1 MSRAPSGPLRR
12 LLPLVVSAVLLAA
25 ACAVVGLGVRGVQ
38 VAGPSACPSGE
49 WLRLPDAPPACV
61 HGDVPPPGVDVTAHV
76 PTDVLA
82 AREGAGERAHEV
94 AEDLG
99 VPTTAEAAVSS
110 PEVACEGD
118 GSAGYRTQAMYVVES
133 DDPNRYADL
142 AASIQ
147 VWAAGVDDVVNRSAA
162 LSGGVRRV
170 RYVTEPGTVE
180 GTCVPRVLNVT
191 VPPGSLSS
199 FGSAISAVQ
208 AQGHT
213 APARK
218 YLMWT
223 DASVLCG
230 VASIYFGDREDQS
243 NPNNGA
249 YPQYARVDSGCW
261 GLGSLAGQH
270 SVEAHELVHTLGAVS
285 GSAPNASAAG
295 HCTDE
300 HDTMCY
306 ADGAGV
312 TMRYVCPPASGY
324 LLDCGGDDYFSTFPD
339 PGSWL
344 DGHWNSADSRFLV
357 GGGDGTGGGATGT
370 PTVLGATLA
379 VNNPA
384 VPGLPTQA
392 TVTPALP
399 SGRSLASVAWKAA
412 RRDCT
417 FASPTAVST
426 EVTCS
431 AASATATKVT
441 VTVTDS
447 AGSTRSVTVPLT
459 FARPT
464 TTRPVTLDLA
474 TAGQPV
480 ADFPTASVC
489 AGAPAVVVGT
499 VVDTATSRPVTGLKV
514 AFRKT
519 TATGA
524 TSSVGTVATTHEGAV
539 GRLTTKAP
547 LTVSAASLAAY
558 GFGEATAP
566 TQAVTAGSCAPA
578 LSATASATTV
588 WHGDVLT
595 VSGTLLR
602 EVTGPD
608 GPVDVPVAGALV
620 PVSVTGTTTS
630 ATGVERTVVK
640 RLGSAK
646 VGLDGSWTLG
656 AKPTTSG
663 SLAAA
668 LPGSVA
674 YVADRVDLGTLTV
687 RVPTSAL
694 TGAVVD
700 GDVGWGSKTAV
711 NGRLTLARDGA
722 VAGLPSATVTAT
734 VTPPGGKA
742 VRVGSGRTTADG
754 TWTLPALLKV
764 SGALRVRYAGAAGR
778 PAVEELVGDVVAG
791 SWTPSLAVVSAPAS
805 AVTGTSI
812 TVTGTATRA
821 YDGTSGP
828 AAGLRV
834 RLTWTPTGALAP
846 TTLAT
851 ASTTSKGTL
860 TLRTR
865 APAGGG
871 DLRLEVAGAPGHLD
885 ATSTA
890 RAFTGS

>member
-1 MSRAPSGPLRR
+1 MSRALPGPLRR
-12 LLPLVVSAVLLAA
+12 LLPLLVSAVLLAA
-25 ACAVVGLGVRGVQ
+25 ACAVVGLGFRAVQ

-49 WLRLPDAPPACV
+49 WLRLPGAPPACV
-61 HGDVPPPGVDVTAHV
+61 HADVAPPGVDVTAHV
-76 PTDVLA
+76 PTHVLA

-110 PEVACEGD
+110 PEVACDGD

-142 AASIQ
+142 VASMR

-162 LSGGVRRV
+162 LTGGVRRV
-170 RYVTEPGTVE
+170 RYVSEPGTTE
-180 GTCVPRVLNVT
+180 GTCVPSVLNVT

-213 APARK
+213 APSRK
-218 YLMWT
+218 YLVWT

-230 VASIYFGDREDQS
+230 VASMYLGDREDQA

-285 GSAPNASAAG
+285 SAAPNGTAAG

-312 TMRYVCPPASGY
+312 TMRFVCPAASGY

-339 PGSWL
+339 PGGWL
-344 DGHWNSADSRFLV
+344 DGHWNAADSRFLV
-357 GGGDGTGGGATGT
+357 GGGDGTGGGTTGT
-370 PTVLGATLA
+370 PSTLGATLA

-392 TVTPALP
+392 TVTPVLP
-399 SGRSLASVAWKAA
+399 SGRSLATVVWKAT

-417 FASPTAVST
+417 FASPGAVST

-431 AASATATKVT
+431 ATSATATTVT
-441 VTVTDS
+441 ATVTDS
-447 AGSTRSVTVPLT
+447 AGSTRSVAVPLT

-464 TTRPVTLDLA
+464 ATRPVTLELT
-474 TAGQPV
+474 TAGQRV
-480 ADFPTASVC
+480 TDFPTASVC

-499 VVDTATSRPVTGLKV
+499 VVDTASSRPVKGLEV

-524 TSSVGTVATTHEGAV
+524 SSSAGTVTTTHDGAV
-539 GRLTTKAP
+539 ARLTTRAP
-547 LTVSAASLAAY
+547 LTLVAASLGAH
-558 GFGEATAP
+558 GFGGATAP
-566 TQAVTAGSCAPA
+566 TQAVTAGTCAPR
-578 LSATASATTV
+578 LTASASAATV

-595 VSGTLLR
+595 VSGSLVR
-602 EVTGPD
+602 QVTGPD
-608 GPVDVPVAGALV
+608 GPVDVPVAGAVV

-630 ATGVERTVVK
+630 ATGVERVVVK

-646 VGLDGSWTLG
+646 VALDGSWTLT

-663 SLAAA
+663 ALAAA
-668 LPGSVA
+668 LPGSTA
-674 YVADRVDLGTLTV
+674 YVADRVDLGPLTV
-687 RVPTSAL
+687 RTPVSGL
-694 TGAVVD
+694 TAAVAD
-700 GDVGWGSKTAV
+700 GDVGWGTTSVV
-711 NGRLTLARDGA
+711 NGRLTLARDGV
-722 VAGLPSATVTAT
+722 VAGLPSATVSAT
-734 VTPPGGKA
+734 VTPPGGRA
-742 VRVGSGRTTADG
+742 VRVGSGRTAADG
-754 TWTLPALLKV
+754 TWSLPALLKV

-778 PAVEELVGDVVAG
+778 PAVEQLVGDVVAG
-791 SWTPSLAVVSAPAS
+791 SWTPALAVISAPA
-805 AVTGTSI
+805 AATTGASI
-812 TVTGTATRA
+812 TVTGTVTRA
-821 YDGTSGP
+821 YDCTSGP
-828 AAGLRV
+828 ATGLRV
-834 RLTWTPTGALAP
+834 RLTWTPSGGQAAA
-846 TTLAT
+846 TLTSA
-851 ASTTSKGTL
+851 ATTSKSTV

-865 APAGGG
+865 APAGAGE
-871 DLRLEVAGAPGHLD
+871 LRLEVVGAPGHLD
-885 ATSTA
+885 AASTA
-890 RAFTGS
+890 RPFTGS